1 MSSCATNSDCSSG
14 NVCVNRTCQPPSQGF
29 PFYVWVAIGIS
40 AGIFIGAIALVVFCR
55 RKRNRQKIK
64 TGRKSERLNPPLY
77 NRGEGDGP
85 APLPQGYKKPIDL
98 FQVAQLNRNEEAK
111 RLSRLSA
118 AYYTLSQVGSDG
130 GSVHSNQSQYGDY
143 PQAIQMRPFNSNR
156 NSFIPF
162 SHESGPRPAGTSGE
176 NYGYSYAY
184 PTMVYNTQT
193 TEMGMRGVPGTS
205 GSRLSMMHMGM
216 TPVPLPNF
224 ENSNYNSK
232 GNGSTGRGVEL
243 RHSKSAYSH
252 PYQGVYDGSQAVAD
266 ARGMNI
272 IQDGVSVKRT
282 QSESETASFSFIPQN
297 RFILPEHQMSD
308 FRDFNDPVSGN
319 AISEEN
325 LQTNCGFSYQGQ
337 LKDEPSKNSNE
348 QMTMV
353 DRRKTLTLDMRY
365 FEPFGNTNATP
376 TTPSKTTPLINLGN
390 SGRNHINEDNT
401 AMQEMAKMERNESFE
416 MGNQNSGAMMNE
428 SLGPLS
434 PSMVTPVF
442 NPSNLKVRQ

>member
-1 MSSCATNSDCSSG
+1 L
-14 NVCVNRTCQPPSQGF
+14 
-29 PFYVWVAIGIS
+29 PFYVWVA
-40 AGIFIGAIALVVFCR
+40 AGIGAGILIGAIALVVFCR
-55 RKRNRQKIK
+55 RKRNRQHIK

-130 GSVHSNQSQYGDY
+130 VSVHSNQSQYGDY

-162 SHESGPRPAGTSGE
+162 SHDSMPRPVGTSGE
-176 NYGYSYAY
+176 NYRYSYAY
-184 PTMVYNTQT
+184 PTMIYNTQT
-193 TEMGMRGVPGTS
+193 SEMGMRGIPGAS
-205 GSRLSMMHMGM
+205 GSRLSMMHMGV

-224 ENSNYNSK
+224 ENSNYNSR
-232 GNGSTGRGVEL
+232 GNGTVGRGVEL

-266 ARGMNI
+266 ARVMNMS
-272 IQDGVSVKRT
+272 QDGVSVKRT
-282 QSESETASFSFIPQN
+282 QSDSETASSFIPQN
-297 RFILPEHQMSD
+297 QFILPGHLMSD
-308 FRDFNDPVSGN
+308 IRDLNDPVSGK

-325 LQTNCGFSYQGQ
+325 LQTNSGFSYQGQ
-337 LKDEPSKNSNE
+337 LKDGPPSNQ

-353 DRRKTLTLDMRY
+353 DRRKTLTLDTRY
-365 FEPFGNTNATP
+365 FEPFGNANTTP

-390 SGRNHINEDNT
+390 SSRNHINEDNT
-401 AMQEMAKMERNESFE
+401 AMQEMAKMERNESKSFE

-428 SLGPLS
+428 SLGPFS

-442 NPSNLKVRQ
+442 NPNNLKVLQ